1 MRKTLSGG
9 FLARPFGKL
18 GLRSG
23 AKVVIL
29 ARHRD
34 GWQLPGLPPTVI
46 AFQEKKKGKMK
57 ITITH
62 SKNTLVSYLYRHVSL
77 LPRAGTFRPYNF
89 WKGNHL
95 SRKRLGC

>member
-46 AFQEKKKGKMK
+46 AFQEKKKGKNENYHNPQQK
-57 ITITH
+57 YPGKLPLPSRQLATA
-62 SKNTLVSYLYRHVSL
+62 RGHV
-77 LPRAGTFRPYNF
+77 PAI
-89 WKGNHL
+89 
-95 SRKRLGC
+95 